1 MPEMLSPVDVVV
13 VGTGAAG
20 GTAVWPLTNAGLK
33 VVAIEAGPR
42 ATVKDYPFDEVRND
56 IRDSWGR
63 FKANLEVPTTRPNA
77 SAAATRPLGAVG
89 PMMNAVGG
97 TSIHAGRGPSGSGTR
112 GRG

>member
-20 GTAVWPLTNAGLK
+20 GTAVWPLANAGMK

-56 IRDSWGR
+56 IRDSWG
-63 FKANLEVPTTRPNA
+63 A
-77 SAAATRPLGAVG
+77 SRRT
-89 PMMNAVGG
+89 
-97 TSIHAGRGPSGSGTR
+97 
-112 GRG
+112 